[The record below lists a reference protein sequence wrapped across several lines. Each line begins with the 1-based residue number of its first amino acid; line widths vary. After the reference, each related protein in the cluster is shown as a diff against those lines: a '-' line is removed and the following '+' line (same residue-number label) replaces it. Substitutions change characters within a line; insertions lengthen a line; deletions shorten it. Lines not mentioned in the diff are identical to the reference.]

1 LHGMSPSWV
10 TWALSPGEAM
20 RDPGEEPERK
30 HCQAGLEF
38 PHTERSGSQQ
48 LVTPDDATSQKI
60 TGAASKGGP
69 GAHITVTLSSQQWD
83 RYLEAAFEF
92 TYMQTCKTDS
102 SLGPASVQRVTKNLV
117 SLPAFCICVLCSGPV
132 CPALT
137 L

>member
-1 LHGMSPSWV
+1 
-10 TWALSPGEAM
+10 M
-20 RDPGEEPERK
+20 RDPGEEPKRK

-48 LVTPDDATSQKI
+48 LVTPDDATSQGQIKR
-60 TGAASKGGP
+60 AASKGGP

-117 SLPAFCICVLCSGPV
+117 SLPPFLPVSFALGQSVLHSLCSHPGSTG
-132 CPALT
+132 LIDKHR
-137 L
+137 